1 MEKLDTLPKY
11 RQTTTNGGSGTDRVL
26 QLCERIR
33 KVAEES
39 GHESLRAAQ
48 QQADAL
54 VEEARS
60 KADAEARSE
69 LQRVEEKLEKEISC
83 ELQNTRL
90 EARARLAN
98 FRWSELDVV
107 LQEAE
112 QEIARL
118 RQHRPQRYTDALM
131 RFFQAACD
139 RLPDHQLLIRANAA
153 DLSLL
158 REQLQQEGNPVEFV
172 EDNSVGHG
180 IVVTT
185 ADANIVCDQSISR
198 RRGRLDHDLRLAA
211 AELLFSDD
219 LTDFRTGDST

>member
-1 MEKLDTLPKY
+1 MEKLDTLPKSQ
-11 RQTTTNGGSGTDRVL
+11 QTTTNRGSGTGRVL

-39 GHESLRAAQ
+39 GQESLRAAQ

-54 VEEARS
+54 VEEVRS
-60 KADAEARSE
+60 RAEAEARSE
-69 LQRVEEKLEKEISC
+69 LQRVEEQLEKEISR
-83 ELQNTRL
+83 ELQNARL
-90 EARARLAN
+90 EGRARLAG

-107 LQEAE
+107 LEEAE

-118 RQHRPQRYTDALM
+118 RKHRPQRYTAALM
-131 RFFQAACD
+131 RFFQAAYD
-139 RLPDHQLLIRANAA
+139 RLPSHKLLIRANAA

-158 REQLQQEGNPVEFV
+158 GEQLRRDGRPVEFV

-185 ADANIVCDQSISR
+185 ADANIVCEQSILR
-198 RRGRLDHDLRLAA
+198 RRQRQDHDLRLAA
-211 AELLFSDD
+211 AELLFSED
-219 LTDFRTGDST
+219 LTDSRTGEST

>member
-1 MEKLDTLPKY
+1 MEKLDSLLKPH
-11 RQTTTNGGSGTDRVL
+11 QTTTNGGSGTDRVL

-33 KVAEES
+33 KIAEES
-39 GHESLRAAQ
+39 GQETLRAVQ

-54 VEEARS
+54 VDEARS
-60 KADAEARSE
+60 KAEAEARSE
-69 LQRVEEKLEKEISC
+69 LQRVEEQLEKEIRR
-83 ELQNTRL
+83 ELQNARL
-90 EARARLAN
+90 EARARLAG

-107 LQEAE
+107 LQDAE

-118 RQHRPQRYTDALM
+118 RQHLPQRYTDALM
-131 RFFQAACD
+131 RFCQAAYD
-139 RLPDHQLLIRANAA
+139 RLPSHQLLIRANAA

-158 REQLQQEGNPVEFV
+158 RAQLLPEGRPIEFV

-219 LTDFRTGDST
+219 LTDSKTGEPT

>member
-1 MEKLDTLPKY
+1 MEKLDALPKY

-39 GHESLRAAQ
+39 GQESLRAAQ

-60 KADAEARSE
+60 RAEVEARSE
-69 LQRVEEKLEKEISC
+69 LQRVEEQLEKEISR
-83 ELQNTRL
+83 ELQNARL
-90 EARARLAN
+90 EARARLAG
-98 FRWSELDVV
+98 FRWSELDAV
-107 LQEAE
+107 LEEAE

-118 RQHRPQRYTDALM
+118 RQHLPQRYTDAMM
-131 RFFQAACD
+131 RFYQVAYD
-139 RLPDHQLLIRANAA
+139 RLPSHKLLIRANAA

-158 REQLQQEGNPVEFV
+158 GEQLLREGRLVEFV

-185 ADANIVCDQSISR
+185 ADANIVCEQSISR
-198 RRGRLDHDLRLAA
+198 RRQRLDHDLRLAA

-219 LTDFRTGDST
+219 LTDFRTGNST

>member
-1 MEKLDTLPKY
+1 MEKVDTLPKSH
-11 RQTTTNGGSGTDRVL
+11 QTTTNGGSGTDRVL
-26 QLCERIR
+26 QLCERVR

-39 GHESLRAAQ
+39 GQESLLAAQ

-60 KADAEARSE
+60 RAETEARSE
-69 LQRVEEKLEKEISC
+69 LQRVEEQLEKEIRR
-83 ELQNTRL
+83 ELQNARL

-98 FRWSELDVV
+98 FRWSELDAV
-107 LQEAE
+107 LQDAE
-112 QEIARL
+112 QKIARL
-118 RQHRPQRYTDALM
+118 RQHLPQRYTAALM
-131 RFFQAACD
+131 RFFQVAYD

-158 REQLQQEGNPVEFV
+158 REQLRREGRAIEFV

-185 ADANIVCDQSISR
+185 ADTNIVCDQSISR
-198 RRGRLDHDLRLAA
+198 RRQRLDYDLRLSAS
-211 AELLFSDD
+211 ELLFPED
-219 LTDFRTGDST
+219 LTDSRTGEST